1 MKITKIFNNNLV
13 ATITPDKREALL
25 SGTGIGFGKKNG
37 DQVDHHKITSY
48 YYMENQRKKLLYQ
61 IMETTP
67 VIYLEIAEA
76 ILEKAT
82 MKLQKNIQES
92 LLPGLVDH
100 LYVAVMRAKQGKTVP
115 NLILTETSVMYP
127 MEYEVGKWALRYIKA
142 HLGVDLP
149 EDEAGFIAIHIQNA
163 EDDSHEDV
171 SDMLMF
177 VKETIDILE
186 ETFDLKL
193 DITKT
198 DYLRLTSHLKFFYQ
212 RMMKLQTTTMVHV
225 EDMYSMLLKKHRD
238 LPLCM
243 ERLDRLLVQEY
254 GYHSTLSEK
263 VYLMMHILKMIQ

>member
-25 SGTGIGFGKKNG
+25 SGTGIGFGKKTG

-243 ERLDRLLVQEY
+243 ERLDRLLIQEY